1 MLSRFTSIARGCAL
15 QVYLFCSWVLLHL
28 YITRKIQL
36 SEQAF
41 HTQYPFSNS
50 HHSRLCHQPVTSIS
64 LDSHSLRTKIPWI
77 QPSPHDSTY
86 NSCQEATLLLQL
98 WILPC
103 LPQVGSGGTLGD
115 EKMYP
120 PMTSREGCPT
130 TPWKLWDRDSHHV
143 STGVP
148 FNHPYLPRPT
158 TTKQNK
164 AAFHFGR
171 WNASRRSWF
180 KYAVIIDDKSLLGN
194 QVMAVSSSCFELGS
208 LRKFSLFNRKN
219 QLWKLWNFIWEPGCR

>member
-1 MLSRFTSIARGCAL
+1 MLSRFTSIARGCTL

-50 HHSRLCHQPVTSIS
+50 HHSRSCHQPVTSIS

-77 QPSPHDSTY
+77 QPSPHGSTH
-86 NSCQEATLLLQL
+86 NSCRDATLLLQL

-120 PMTSREGCPT
+120 PMTFWGMPSNSLETLTGT
-130 TPWKLWDRDSHHV
+130 HITFFK
-143 STGVP
+143 GVP
-148 FNHPYLPRPT
+148 FNHYRNHPT
-158 TTKQNK
+158 YHTDHTKK
-164 AAFHFGR
+164 
-171 WNASRRSWF
+171 
-180 KYAVIIDDKSLLGN
+180 
-194 QVMAVSSSCFELGS
+194 
-208 LRKFSLFNRKN
+208 
-219 QLWKLWNFIWEPGCR
+219 